1 MIFDAP
7 LLLFLAP
14 VLALAFGF
22 AAWMARRRRIRL
34 ARRWSPSLGRLARG
48 RGGWAPAVVGLCAL
62 LAAVGLAG
70 PRAGRTEVRAE
81 TRALSLVLAVD
92 ISRSMLAEDVEPSRL
107 QRATREARRLIQDL
121 DGDRLGL
128 IAFAGRSYILAPLT
142 VDGSAIRM
150 YLDALDP
157 DLASEGGTSLGAV
170 LTQGSELLSA
180 ATDAADRVLVVF
192 TDGEAHD
199 TLTDVVAQAEALKE
213 SGVRLIVVA
222 EGRALPIRIPIRDS
236 AGTLKEYKQDQ
247 EGNVVHTQRRDDVLR
262 AIVDAAEGT
271 LVPNELADQA
281 GAVRDLVAAM
291 KRSPTSETR
300 TADLIP
306 RAWVPVLAAV
316 LFLLGYTL
324 ARPGPALVSVAV
336 LLLGASSAEAQRP
349 TPGARAMAAGDPARA
364 AAEFLKEAGSGSSR
378 DTAFYN
384 AGTAAL
390 AARRFDVA
398 RGALEQAAKSL
409 DPDLRYR
416 ALYNLGVA
424 GLLAAQ
430 ADSAKSQELLGEAAD
445 RLREALRLQP
455 SSPRAKWNL
464 ELAERRQPPP
474 PSGGGGGGGGGG
486 GQKPPAGGGAAPTPQ
501 ASQPEPQPP
510 GLSQSQAEQIL
521 SSMERR
527 ERETRAEQQRR
538 LRGSSAGGVKDW

>member
-1 MIFDAP
+1 MTFDAP

-70 PRAGRTEVRAE
+70 PRAGRTEVRTE
-81 TRALSLVLAVD
+81 TRALSLVLAMD

-170 LTQGSELLSA
+170 LAQGSELLSA

-213 SGVRLIVVA
+213 SGVRLIVVG
-222 EGRALPIRIPIRDS
+222 EGRALPTRIPIRDS
-236 AGTLKEYKQDQ
+236 SGTLKEYKQDQ
-247 EGNVVHTQRRDDVLR
+247 EGNVVQTQRRDDVLR
-262 AIVDAAEGT
+262 AMVDAAEGT
-271 LVPNELADQA
+271 LVPNELPDQA

-306 RAWVPVLAAV
+306 RAWIPVLAAV

-324 ARPGPALVSVAV
+324 ARPGPALVSLAL
-336 LLLGASSAEAQRP
+336 LLLGASSVGAQRP

-364 AAEFLKEAGSGSSR
+364 AAEFLKDAGSGSSR

-390 AARRFDVA
+390 EARRFDVA

-416 ALYNLGVA
+416 ALYNLGLV

-430 ADSAKSQELLGEAAD
+430 VDSAKSQELLSEAAD

-486 GQKPPAGGGAAPTPQ
+486 GQKPPSGGGAAPTPQ
-501 ASQPEPQPP
+501 PTKPEPQPQ

>member
-1 MIFDAP
+1 MTFDAP

-14 VLALAFGF
+14 VLALAFGLG
-22 AAWMARRRRIRL
+22 AWLARRRRVRL
-34 ARRWSPSLGRLARG
+34 ARRWSPSLGRLAGG
-48 RGGWAPAVVGLCAL
+48 RGGWAPAALGLSAL
-62 LAAVGLAG
+62 FAAVGLAG
-70 PRAGRTEVRAE
+70 PRAGRTEVRTQ

-107 QRATREARRLIQDL
+107 QRASREARRLIQDL
-121 DGDRLGL
+121 EGDRLGL

-142 VDGSAIRM
+142 VDGGAIRM

-157 DLASEGGTSLGAV
+157 DLASEGGTSLSAV

-213 SGVRLIVVA
+213 AGVRLIVVA
-222 EGRALPIRIPIRDS
+222 EGRALPTRIPIRDS

-247 EGNVVHTQRRDDVLR
+247 EGNVVRTERRDDVLR
-262 AIVDAAEGT
+262 AVVDAAEGT
-271 LVPNELADQA
+271 LVPSELPDQA

-306 RAWVPVLAAV
+306 RAWIPVLAAV
-316 LFLLGYTL
+316 LLLLGYTI
-324 ARPGPALVSVAV
+324 ARPGPALVSLAAI
-336 LLLGASSAEAQRP
+336 LLGSSAAEAQRP
-349 TPGARAMAAGDPARA
+349 TPGSRAMAAGDPARA
-364 AAEFLKEAGSGSSR
+364 AAEFLKEAGSESSR

-390 AARRFDVA
+390 EARRLEVA

-416 ALYNLGVA
+416 ALYNLGLV
-424 GLLAAQ
+424 GLLAAE
-430 ADSAKSQELLGEAAD
+430 ADSAKSQELLGEASD

-455 SSPRAKWNL
+455 SSARAKWNL
-464 ELAERRQPPP
+464 ELAERLQPPP
-474 PSGGGGGGGGGG
+474 PSGGGGGGP
-486 GQKPPAGGGAAPTPQ
+486 KPPSGGGAQPKPQ
-501 ASQPEPQPP
+501 PSPPEPQSQ

-521 SSMERR
+521 NSMERR

-538 LRGSSAGGVKDW
+538 LRGGSAGGVKDW